1 MKDPIRILVFSA
13 LFIILTLYMISN
25 PFYSVFNFVQG
36 KKHSRIADKNDIV
49 SSSNNEKIRIEAPLP
64 NTSIGENPFFAT
76 NSMQGG
82 IISHSIGDLRS
93 AQDIVNEV
101 KHFAQAKLREVLGE
115 IIPHQYIVVLKNGVT
130 ENPQSVAQQ
139 AIGMGGHVPFVYDS
153 AIKGFT
159 INIPDKLVL
168 NSILSNPLVDFVE
181 PDVKVQAF
189 SQGVSTGYS
198 RVGGPLSVLDG
209 CDPQVSGVLDD
220 SRSQISVNAG
230 IAIIDTGIDL
240 THPNLNVYKQ
250 VSFVPGTSTAN
261 DDDGHGTAVAGI
273 AAAED
278 NCVGVVGIAPG
289 ARLWAIK
296 VLDSSGTGDMSTI
309 IQGIDYVTQNA
320 GQIDVANLSFG
331 CKCNSSA
338 LDTAINNSVAAGVT
352 YVVAAGNSGEDASSW
367 SPASNPN
374 VISVA
379 AIADSDGKCGGLGP
393 KTPYG
398 PDDSLASFSNF
409 GSKVTIA
416 APGVNIHSTYIGGS
430 YATLSGTSV
439 AAPFVTGAAALYRS
453 LHPTATPEQ
462 IRSALVSLG
471 STPTTN
477 CDGDG
482 HGYFTN
488 PHGDEPLL
496 YIGSFAQSAYANA
509 ALTHH
514 DVRP

>member
-13 LFIILTLYMISN
+13 LFIILTLYTISN
-25 PFYSVFNFVQG
+25 PFYSVFKFVQG
-36 KKHSRIADKNDIV
+36 KKHSRISDENDIV
-49 SSSNNEKIRIEAPLP
+49 SSNNNEQIRTEAPPP
-64 NTSIGENPFFAT
+64 NTSIGENPFIAT

-82 IISHSIGDLRS
+82 TISHSIGDLRS
-93 AQDIVNEV
+93 AQDIANEV

-198 RVGGPLSVLDG
+198 RVGGPLSVLDSSH
-209 CDPQVSGVLDD
+209 PQV
-220 SRSQISVNAG
+220 SVNAG
-230 IAIIDTGIDL
+230 IAIMDTGIDL
-240 THPNLNVYKQ
+240 THPNLNVYRQ
-250 VSFVPGTSTAN
+250 VSFVPGTSTAHDDNGNGTASAN

-278 NCVGVVGIAPG
+278 NSVGVVGIAPG

-296 VLDSSGTGDMSTI
+296 VLDSSGTGSISTI

-331 CKCNSSA
+331 CKCTSAA

-430 YATLSGTSV
+430 YATLTGTSV

-453 LHPTATPEQ
+453 LHPTATPAE

-471 STPTTN
+471 STPTTT

-488 PHGDEPLL
+488 PHGDEPLPLL
-496 YIGSFAQSAYANA
+496 YIGSFA
-509 ALTHH
+509 HG
-514 DVRP
+514 

>member
-1 MKDPIRILVFSA
+1 MKDPKRILVFST
-13 LFIILTLYMISN
+13 LLIILTLYTISN
-25 PFYSVFNFVQG
+25 NSYSVFNFVQG
-36 KKHSRIADKNDIV
+36 KKHSRVADENDIV
-49 SSSNNEKIRIEAPLP
+49 SSDNNEKIRTEASLP
-64 NTSIGENPFFAT
+64 NTSIGESPFIAT
-76 NSMQGG
+76 NSMQGGGGGG

-93 AQDIVNEV
+93 AQDIANEV

-130 ENPQSVAQQ
+130 ENPQSVAQE

-198 RVGGPLSVLDG
+198 RVGGPLSVLDSSH
-209 CDPQVSGVLDD
+209 PQV
-220 SRSQISVNAG
+220 SVNAG

-240 THPNLNVYKQ
+240 THPNLSVYRQ

-261 DDDGHGTAVAGI
+261 DDNGHGTAVAGI

-278 NCVGVVGIAPG
+278 NSVGVVGIAPG

-296 VLDSSGTGDMSTI
+296 VLDSSGTGSMSTI

-331 CKCNSSA
+331 CKCTSAA

-352 YVVAAGNSGEDASSW
+352 YVVAAGNAGEDASSW

-379 AIADSDGKCGGLGP
+379 AIVDTDGKCGGLGP
-393 KTPYG
+393 KTSYG
-398 PDDSLASFSNF
+398 PDDSLAKFSNF

-430 YATLSGTSV
+430 YATLTGTSL

-477 CDGDG
+477 CDGGG

-496 YIGSFAQSAYANA
+496 YIGGFA
-509 ALTHH
+509 HG
-514 DVRP
+514 

>member
-1 MKDPIRILVFSA
+1 MKERRIFVVSA
-13 LFIILTLYMISN
+13 LFIILTLYIISN
-25 PFYSVFNFVQG
+25 AFYNVFNFDVQA
-36 KKHSRIADKNDIV
+36 KKHSRMVHNNII
-49 SSSNNEKIRIEAPLP
+49 SSSNKERPPLP
-64 NTSIGENPFFAT
+64 NITIESENPFVAT
-76 NSMQGG
+76 NTVQGSN
-82 IISHSIGDLRS
+82 INNSFDHLRS
-93 AQDIVNEV
+93 AQDIANQV
-101 KHFAQAKLREVLGE
+101 KHFAQAKLRQVLAE
-115 IIPHQYIVVLKNGVT
+115 AIPNQYIVVLKNET
-130 ENPQSVAQQ
+130 ENSQSVAQQ
-139 AIGMGGHVPFVYDS
+139 AIGMGAHVPFVYDS

-159 INIPDKLVL
+159 INISNKLVL
-168 NSILSNPLVDFVE
+168 NSILSNPSVDYVE

-198 RVGGPLSVLDG
+198 RVGGPLSVLDA
-209 CDPQVSGVLDD
+209 SH
-220 SRSQISVNAG
+220 SQISVNAG

-250 VSFVPGTSTAN
+250 VSFVQGTSTAN
-261 DDDGHGTAVAGI
+261 DDNGHGTAVAGI

-278 NCVGVVGIAPG
+278 NSVGVVGIAPG

-296 VLDSSGTGDMSTI
+296 ALDSTGTGSMSTI

-331 CKCNSSA
+331 CKCTSSA

-352 YVVAAGNSGEDASSW
+352 YVVASGNSGEDDSSW

-379 AIADSDGKCGGLGP
+379 AIADSDGKCGGLGL

-416 APGVNIHSTYIGGS
+416 APGVNIHSTYNGGS

-453 LHPTATPEQ
+453 LHPTASPIEV
-462 IRSALVSLG
+462 RNALVSLG
-471 STPTTN
+471 STATTA
-477 CDGDG
+477 CDGAG
-482 HGYFTN
+482 HGYFAN
-488 PHGDEPLL
+488 PHGSEPLL
-496 YIGSFAQSAYANA
+496 YIGSLHS
-509 ALTHH
+509 
-514 DVRP
+514 